1 MTFLDHI
8 EAIEDTRK
16 DINKTYELTDIVFL
30 TMAAV
35 LSGAVGWKD
44 IQVFGEAKLGWLRQF
59 RPFSS
64 GIPTRHSIGRI
75 IRGISA
81 ELLMESFAIWI
92 NEQRSKSGKEHI
104 AFDGKTVRGSGHNR
118 HVDAVHLM
126 GAMVVDSGLML
137 YQTTSEGKKNE
148 IKTLQA
154 MLETLPVKG
163 NIISADAMH
172 CQTETASLA
181 QQKGADYMLQV
192 KDNQKSLHEEIAGY
206 FHKVRRDEPTRIIA
220 SQIGDLDGEH
230 GRIVHRQYTVLP
242 IDKWMGGIDKWEG
255 AKHIVEV
262 VRTHELEGKENT
274 TEISYYLTS
283 LENDLPEIARV
294 IRGHWQIES
303 YHWVLDV
310 TFRED
315 ESLIYA
321 EDGAKNMAIFKRM
334 LVNMIKAHPLK
345 DSVAGK
351 RHRSAWDDKF
361 RAEVLFG

>member
-1 MTFLDHI
+1 MTFSDHI
-8 EAIEDTRK
+8 DTIEDTRK

-35 LSGAVGWKD
+35 FSGAAGWKY
-44 IQVFGEAKLGWLRQF
+44 IQVFGEAKLDWLRQF
-59 RPFSS
+59 RSFTS
-64 GIPTRHSIGRI
+64 GIPTRQSIGRI

-81 ELLMESFAIWI
+81 ELMMESFAIWI
-92 NEQRSKSGKEHI
+92 NEQFGNNGKEHI

-163 NIISADAMH
+163 NIISADELH
-172 CQTETASLA
+172 CQKEMASLA

-192 KDNQKSLHEEIAGY
+192 KENQKSLHEEIASY
-206 FHKVRRDEPTRIIA
+206 FHKINRDEPA
-220 SQIGDLDGEH
+220 SIVANKIGELDREH
-230 GRIVHRQYTVLP
+230 GRIVHRQYTMLP
-242 IDKWMGGIDKWEG
+242 IDKWINGIDKWAG
-255 AKHIVEV
+255 AKHIVKV
-262 VRTHELEGKENT
+262 VRTHELEGKKNSPET
-274 TEISYYLTS
+274 SYYLTS

-303 YHWVLDV
+303 YH
-310 TFRED
+310 
-315 ESLIYA
+315 
-321 EDGAKNMAIFKRM
+321 
-334 LVNMIKAHPLK
+334 
-345 DSVAGK
+345 
-351 RHRSAWDDKF
+351 
-361 RAEVLFG
+361 

>member
-1 MTFLDHI
+1 MTFLEHI
-8 EAIEDTRK
+8 DTIEDTRK
-16 DINKTYELTDIVFL
+16 DINKTYELTDIIFL
-30 TMAAV
+30 TMSAA
-35 LSGAVGWKD
+35 LSGAEGWKD
-44 IQVFGEAKLGWLRQF
+44 IQMYGDAKLEWLRQF
-59 RPFSS
+59 RPFKS

-75 IRGISA
+75 IRGINA

-92 NEQRSKSGKEHI
+92 NEQRVNAGKSHI

-118 HVDAVHLM
+118 HVEAVHLM
-126 GAMVVDSGLML
+126 GAMVVESGIML
-137 YQTTSEGKKNE
+137 YQRTSEGKKNE
-148 IKTLQA
+148 IKTLQK

-192 KDNQKSLHEEIAGY
+192 KDNQKSLHEQIAGY
-206 FHKVRRDEPTRIIA
+206 FHKVKRDEPARILA
-220 SQIGDLDGEH
+220 NQISDIDGEH
-230 GRIVHRQYTVLP
+230 GRIVNRQYTSLP
-242 IDKWMGGIDKWEG
+242 IDKWITGIDKWAG
-255 AKHIVEV
+255 AQHIVEV
-262 VRTHELEGKENT
+262 VRTHEIEDKENT
-274 TEISYYLTS
+274 TETSYYLTS
-283 LENDLPEIARV
+283 LENNLTEMARV

-310 TFRED
+310 TFKED

-334 LVNMIKAHPLK
+334 LINLLKAHPLK
-345 DSVAGK
+345 DSIRGK
-351 RHRSAWDDKF
+351 RHRSAWDDNF